1 MLKQIR
7 FPLWSKVS
15 ITHLE
20 RDWIGT
26 VKQLFRL
33 MSSGILAVSHCRL
46 KIIQEKHD
54 IQLKALN
61 LLAALDNYTTTGN
74 EYTGT

>member
-26 VKQLFRL
+26 VKQLFGLIHQTLILMNVGSVQFIGWHRRCLLSSVVFLMLSRL
-33 MSSGILAVSHCRL
+33 VVKMI
-46 KIIQEKHD
+46 
-54 IQLKALN
+54 
-61 LLAALDNYTTTGN
+61 
-74 EYTGT
+74 